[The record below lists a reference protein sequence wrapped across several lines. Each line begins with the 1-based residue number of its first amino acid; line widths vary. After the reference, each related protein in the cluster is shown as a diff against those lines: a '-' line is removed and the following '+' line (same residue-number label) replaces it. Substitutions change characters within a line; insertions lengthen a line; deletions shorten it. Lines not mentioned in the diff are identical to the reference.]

1 MKFSIKLKFMAGFG
15 VALLLMI
22 MMGAVSFNSTVSL
35 ANASTTM
42 HRTHEVIEGLE
53 RTMSRLAAAERAQRG
68 FITTGNDEFLDTFNA
83 EIVEAERELNDV
95 RALTTDDPFQQGKL
109 DTISPLIQLKVRKL
123 REAIDLR
130 RNVGIESAIKAIDGP
145 AYKIRSWMQ

>member
-1 MKFSIKLKFMAGFG
+1 MKFSIKLKLMEGFG

-42 HRTHEVIEGLE
+42 HRTHEVI
-53 RTMSRLAAAERAQRG
+53 
-68 FITTGNDEFLDTFNA
+68 
-83 EIVEAERELNDV
+83 
-95 RALTTDDPFQQGKL
+95 
-109 DTISPLIQLKVRKL
+109 
-123 REAIDLR
+123 DLR